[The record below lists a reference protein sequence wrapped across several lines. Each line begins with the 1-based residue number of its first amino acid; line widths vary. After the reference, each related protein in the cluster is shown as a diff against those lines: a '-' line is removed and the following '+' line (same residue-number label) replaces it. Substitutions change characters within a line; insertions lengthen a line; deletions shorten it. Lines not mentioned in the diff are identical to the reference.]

1 MINTNKK
8 QWINT
13 SVEYQ
18 WSDELGKL
26 VEISKEGY
34 WYEGE
39 MELAVGQ
46 TIAHSQSSD
55 WSLIVKNTYDTET
68 VVSMGWSD
76 LNAMHINAPAASG
89 KSNYL
94 IHAVSGNGCN
104 FQITGDGSVGMGVS
118 ASNILHPL
126 HVVNENGGYQC
137 LFQNYNGAAKGVQI
151 KIKANIKFIF
161 YKDE

>member
-1 MINTNKK
+1 MINTNRK

-26 VEISKEGY
+26 VQISKEGY

-39 MELAVGQ
+39 MSLAVGQ

-76 LNAMHINAPAASG
+76 LNDMHINAPTASRRIPELLTNT
-89 KSNYL
+89 SM
-94 IHAVSGNGCN
+94 
-104 FQITGDGSVGMGVS
+104 DG
-118 ASNILHPL
+118 
-126 HVVNENGGYQC
+126 
-137 LFQNYNGAAKGVQI
+137 
-151 KIKANIKFIF
+151 
-161 YKDE
+161 